1 MSHNVDSMAYVGEK
15 PWHGLGSQVSEEL
28 MPLEMLKAAKL
39 DWNVEKKS
47 VFYEQDGKYV
57 SAHGNYNVLVRSDNN
72 KILGPAG
79 PEYVPFQNNE
89 VIDFYTK
96 FCEAG
101 HMTMETMG
109 SLNDGRRVFALAKL
123 KDYFVLKGDDKT
135 DAYLLLSHPH
145 EWGKADR
152 FLFTPIRV
160 VCWNTLSQALGMNNK
175 AYRVPHIQPFNDD
188 IKSKVEEAL
197 GICSTK
203 LKELKIRAEHLV
215 SVQYKEQQLQEFIA
229 HLYQPELIKRKEKN
243 LLGNFKPTAEDVYTA
258 VQRQPRIKA
267 SHGTWW
273 EAFNG
278 VTWYIDHESGREQ
291 EKRLESAWF
300 GSKATTKQQA
310 LSLALEFAG
319 NK

>member
-1 MSHNVDSMAYVGEK
+1 MSHKVETMAYVGQK
-15 PWHGLGSQVSEEL
+15 PWHGIGTEVSEEL
-28 MPLEMLKAAKL
+28 MPLEMLVSAKL
-39 DWNVEKKS
+39 DWNVEKKG
-47 VFYEQDGKYV
+47 VFYEKNGKYI
-57 SAHGNYNVLVRSDNN
+57 SADGQQNVLVRSDNN

-79 PEYVPFQNNE
+79 PEYVPYQNKE

-109 SLNDGRRVFALAKL
+109 SLDDGRCVFALAKL
-123 KDYFVLKGDDKT
+123 KDYFVVKGDDKT

-145 EWGKADR
+145 VWGKAAK

-160 VCWNTLSQALGMNNK
+160 VCWNTLSQALGINNK
-175 AYRVPHIQPFNDD
+175 AYRVPHIQPFTEDV
-188 IKSKVEEAL
+188 KLKVEEAL
-197 GICSTK
+197 GICSVQ
-203 LKELKIRAEHLV
+203 LKELKIRAEQLI
-215 SVQYKEQQLQEFIA
+215 SVQYNEQQLQEFVA
-229 HLYQPELIKRKEKN
+229 KLYQPDLIKKKEKN
-243 LLGNFKPTAEDVYTA
+243 LLGNFRPTAEDVYTA

-300 GSKATTKQQA
+300 GTKASTKQEA
-310 LSLALEFAG
+310 LRLALEYS